1 MDDGMLVEQN
11 MEQPESVCIPRLNGQ
26 LLQSGNF
33 QNQEICIVG
42 KCLQNNSNISPS
54 SKVEFEAPDGIKFVV
69 VVNPQAP
76 FDGYNTT
83 YIEIRGVVQTDGSV
97 LQTAYQE
104 WGNDFKMSTWN
115 IFVQLAQNFP
125 KVF

>member
-104 WGNDFKMSTWN
+104 WGNDFKMSTW
-115 IFVQLAQNFP
+115 
-125 KVF
+125 